1 MFQETASVS
10 AAMHRTRGS
19 QRRSEKTSTTIGIA
33 AYRSRITFSPT
44 PEGIANASTSAT
56 RYTAKTNRRMRA
68 DSTRHVIARQ
78 TTKNAS
84 PAANSVFENGNRPPG
99 KSRQSTTS
107 TRPASPTPPT
117 GTQFDRSVSRRA
129 TATPVNTTTSS
140 RNASG
145 LAASVSAASAANR
158 QLRRDC
164 SAQIATIA
172 KANPSANG
180 NAADSTI
187 PAQTT
192 ANVRLDQRAV
202 GPHSSQSTTA
212 NASAATA
219 IVATA
224 SSLIPR
230 SAASG

>member
-10 AAMHRTRGS
+10 AATPRTRGS
-19 QRRSEKTSTTIGIA
+19 HRRSEKTSTTIGIA

-56 RYTAKTNRRMRA
+56 RYTANTNRKTRA
-68 DSTRHVIARQ
+68 DSTRHVIVRQRMQNAR
-78 TTKNAS
+78 
-84 PAANSVFENGNRPPG
+84 PAANSVFENGKRPPG
-99 KSRQSTTS
+99 KSRQSTIS
-107 TRPASPTPPT
+107 IRPARPTPTT

-129 TATPVNTTTSS
+129 SATPVKTTTSK
-140 RNASG
+140 RKASG

-158 QLRRDC
+158 QLRLDC
-164 SAQIATIA
+164 SAQIATSA
-172 KANPSANG
+172 NANPSANG
-180 NAADSTI
+180 KAADSTI
-187 PAQTT
+187 PAHTT

-202 GPHSSQSTTA
+202 GPHSCQSTTA
-212 NASAATA
+212 KASAATA

-224 SSLIPR
+224 SSLIPK